1 MNINVRVRQ
10 VLCVS
15 FCVCVGVCVGE
26 SIILKKCGLAALL
39 LRLFFFE
46 KNYTTEDIFLT
57 QHAAHKH
64 DDPSVLGVLLVG
76 WVCVGGGGLLGEKE
90 TVCFHT

>member
-39 LRLFFFE
+39 LRLFLFE

-76 WVCVGGGGLLGEKE
+76 WVCVGGGLLGEKE

>member
-39 LRLFFFE
+39 LRLFLFE

-76 WVCVGGGGLLGEKE
+76 WVRVCVGGLLGEKE